1 MAVTAAQR
9 QHWQRRLAAEAAAV
23 AERTAAARQLAQASA
38 QLLWERWPGLGGIW
52 LFGSL
57 RDGRFGLGSDVDL
70 AVAGLPPED
79 LLSAIALLEP
89 LQCGEIAV
97 DLVRFEDLDPHWQQ
111 RLAERAELLCARSR

>member
-9 QHWQRRLAAEAAAV
+9 QHWQRRLEAEAAAV

-38 QLLWERWPGLGGIW
+38 QLLREHWPGLEAIW

-57 RDGRFGLGSDVDL
+57 QEGRFGLGSDVDL
-70 AVAGLPPED
+70 AVAGLPAD
-79 LLSAIALLEP
+79 ALLSAMALLEP